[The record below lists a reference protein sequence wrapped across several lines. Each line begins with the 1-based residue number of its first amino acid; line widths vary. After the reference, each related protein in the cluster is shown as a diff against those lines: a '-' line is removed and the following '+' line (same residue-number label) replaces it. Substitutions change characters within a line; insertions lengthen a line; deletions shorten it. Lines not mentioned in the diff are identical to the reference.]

1 MAKFKALKYQRWA
14 ILWTIIILVLC
25 NIDLSSGQSSG
36 FFFTG
41 FDKLAHLGFF
51 YVLTILLFYGKI
63 KYQHNYSFRSLTIFK
78 IILISAAIGGGI
90 ELLQWKVFTY
100 RSAEW
105 WDFACDMIGCLMG
118 VFSYVLLHLSN
129 YNETIIRSNDVFN
142 KTDEFGNA

>member
-1 MAKFKALKYQRWA
+1 MAQFKALKYQRWA
-14 ILWTIIILVLC
+14 ILWAVITLVLC
-25 NIDLSSGQSSG
+25 NVDLSSASKSSSG
-36 FFFTG
+36 FFFSG
-41 FDKLAHLGFF
+41 FDKLAHLIFF

-78 IILISAAIGGGI
+78 IIMISVVVGGGI

-105 WDFACDMIGCLMG
+105 WDFACDIIGCLMG

-129 YNETIIRSNDVFN
+129 YNEN
-142 KTDEFGNA
+142 KV

>member
-14 ILWTIIILVLC
+14 ILWTIITLVLC
-25 NIDLSSGQSSG
+25 NIDLSSNGGPG

-41 FDKLAHLGFF
+41 FDKLAHLSFF

-63 KYQHNYSFRSLTIFK
+63 RYQHNYSFRSLTIFK
-78 IILISAAIGGGI
+78 IILISALIGGGI

-105 WDFACDMIGCLMG
+105 WDFTCDMIGCLMG

-129 YNETIIRSNDVFN
+129 YNEKKV
-142 KTDEFGNA
+142 

>member
-1 MAKFKALKYQRWA
+1 MSKIKALKYQRWA
-14 ILWTIIILVLC
+14 ILWTVITLVLC
-25 NIDLSSGQSSG
+25 NINLSGGSSTG

-63 KYQHNYSFRSLTIFK
+63 KYQENYSFRSLTIFK
-78 IILISAAIGGGI
+78 IILITAIIGGGI

-105 WDFACDMIGCLMG
+105 WDFACDMMGCLMA

-129 YNETIIRSNDVFN
+129 YNEKKV
-142 KTDEFGNA
+142 

>member
-1 MAKFKALKYQRWA
+1 MAKLKALKYQRWA
-14 ILWTIIILVLC
+14 ILWTAITLVLC
-25 NIDLSSGQSSG
+25 NINLSGGDSAG

-78 IILISAAIGGGI
+78 IILISAVIGGGI

-129 YNETIIRSNDVFN
+129 YNEKKV
-142 KTDEFGNA
+142 